1 MARPPVPSQRPRAG
15 RRAARGF
22 AVPGAGHPE
31 LAAQTKERWPWRM
44 VPVRSPQR
52 VPPEAVIGEDL
63 LHRLGPCEVQA
74 FKLVRGSRWE
84 RARPGLDLARAL
96 IMPLGC
102 CVHEQA
108 RRWRT
113 LASGAEPFRQ
123 APAES
128 GLPAWLAR
136 RQEGRQEGR
145 QTVAGYFANVPEEV
159 RRAVEPFWFG
169 QWQLLLLAER
179 CPGGL
184 ELIQRNPAL
193 AFCLAVF
200 SNSQDRP
207 PFNSVRAKRR
217 LFRKP
222 DPEICAALG
231 FAKPEMAALLLSRTP
246 PAACFDSGL
255 SGLRRMR
262 KSDWRNCLAELPAVN
277 ENLLSLMTFPA
288 VLKGCTLPLL
298 HELAMKPP
306 ATKPSYSGMIWHI
319 FRMVNR
325 RFGTAAGDTLR
336 LGSLRQVSRLHA
348 RLSRYERRIE
358 AGSE

>member
-1 MARPPVPSQRPRAG
+1 MAKPAFNLSVRVQDGELRVDSPFRELVIRGWPVLT
-15 RRAARGF
+15 AR
-22 AVPGAGHPE
+22 
-31 LAAQTKERWPWRM
+31 TKERWPWRM

-52 VPPEAVIGEDL
+52 VPPEAVIGEEL

-84 RARPGLDLARAL
+84 RRHPGLDLARAL

-113 LASGAEPFRQ
+113 LASGAEPFRK
-123 APAES
+123 APAEP

-136 RQEGRQEGR
+136 RQAWR

-193 AFCLAVF
+193 AFCLAVL

-217 LFRKP
+217 LLRRP
-222 DPEICAALG
+222 DAEICAALG
-231 FAKPEMAALLLSRTP
+231 FAKPELAALLLSRTP
-246 PAACFDSGL
+246 PEACFDSGV

-262 KSDWRNCLAELPAVN
+262 KSDWRNRLAELPAVN
-277 ENLLSLMTFPA
+277 EDLLSLMTFPA
-288 VLKGCTLPLL
+288 VLKGCTMPLL
-298 HELAMKPP
+298 LELAARPP
-306 ATKPSYSGMIWHI
+306 ATEPRYSGKIWHI
-319 FRMVNR
+319 FRMVDR

-336 LGSLRQVSRLHA
+336 LDSLRQVTRLHA
-348 RLSRYERRIE
+348 RLARYERRNL
-358 AGSE
+358 AGTG